1 MSRRRMPLV
10 LLILLLPI
18 IGACGSRRADVS
30 HDVARL
36 TAQLEEFEEL
46 ASTDEPSEF
55 PEAYVRHFTDDA
67 TLLTARGSV
76 IEGRANILA
85 FYERVAA
92 NVRTIRVEYP
102 EPPTIVVD
110 GSLAVRWYTGVTRAV
125 YAGQDTMSI
134 VSTRYLDVLQKQPDG
149 SWRIRW
155 HVWNR
160 N

>member
-1 MSRRRMPLV
+1 MRKRIIPLV
-10 LLILLLPI
+10 LLIFVPI
-18 IGACGSRRADVS
+18 VSACGTTRVDPS

-36 TAQLEEFEEL
+36 TSQLEEIERL
-46 ASTDEPSEF
+46 VSTEGPRDF
-55 PEAYVRHFTDDA
+55 PAAYVRHFTDDA
-67 TLLTARGSV
+67 TLLTAQGSV
-76 IEGRANILA
+76 IQGRANVLA

-92 NVRTIRVEYP
+92 NVTSIQVEHP
-102 EPPTIVVD
+102 EAPTIVID

-134 VSTRYLDVLQKQPDG
+134 VSTRYLDVLQRQPDG
-149 SWRIRW
+149 SWKIRW